1 MARVML
7 PHLHLLKMSPNS
19 SNYLDT
25 LGVWSSELDLEYI
38 KRRNEAQALLKEWIR
53 QNEESGKIWQ
63 NAKNLNFRN
72 SGNNIYKKTTSIHG
86 LSKKQQIQQSIT
98 NSQAISGCHWVW
110 LLGTFQVKASD
121 VPIDSASDQWTIWTG
136 RQPRTPNVLR
146 TQVHGSDVGLSDKA
160 MRNSLDATWK
170 MWNIWLLFSG
180 RTPPR
185 NELMI
190 SSEILFQLKAIAD
203 WCFFL

>member
-98 NSQAISGCHWVW
+98 NSQALRLPLSLVAGNLPSQSLRCAHW
-110 LLGTFQVKASD
+110 LGIRPMDYMDWTTAEDPKRTEDAS
-121 VPIDSASDQWTIWTG
+121 P
-136 RQPRTPNVLR
+136 
-146 TQVHGSDVGLSDKA
+146 
-160 MRNSLDATWK
+160 WK
-170 MWNIWLLFSG
+170 
-180 RTPPR
+180 RCRP
-185 NELMI
+185 
-190 SSEILFQLKAIAD
+190 
-203 WCFFL
+203 